1 MNSRIQEGKQA
12 DPHHYAILKAP
23 VLTEKA
29 MSTGLLVLTVD
40 PRANK
45 IEIRLAVERVF
56 KVKVVGLRTVRYKGK
71 PKRVGRS
78 VGKRAGYKKAY
89 ITLAEGSEV
98 NVLEGV

>member
-1 MNSRIQEGKQA
+1 MNSGNQDGKQPE
-12 DPHHYAILKAP
+12 PHHYAILKSP

-45 IEIRLAVERVF
+45 TDIRVAVERVF
-56 KVKVVGLRTVRYKGK
+56 KVKVVGVRTARYNGK